1 MKDQMF
7 KAFTD
12 LENADLEIQE
22 AKNLIS
28 LIYEQFDD
36 LPTERDDKE
45 ETLLKNMIF
54 VDRAPLTY
62 TLISSMNRI
71 LISVQAAIKNSLEAY
86 YNERKDQK

>member
-12 LENADLEIQE
+12 LEDADLEIQE

-45 ETLLKNMIF
+45 EKLLKSMIF

-86 YNERKDQK
+86 YNERKNQE